1 MVKEMNLVRSI
12 TTVGGYTIGSR
23 LFGFVREI
31 LTASF
36 LGAGGAADALVVAI
50 KLPSF
55 FRRLFAEGAFNA
67 SFVPLFAGIL
77 ATKGKEEARTFA
89 EQILT
94 FWVGVLFLLV
104 IGVEFFLPNLLPF
117 LVPGFKDTP
126 ERLYYAIEFSRIT
139 FPFIFFIS
147 LTALYSGM
155 LNSIDKFAIVAS
167 SPMAGNMVI
176 IAIVMNFYDKF
187 SSTGYAFS
195 WGIMACGILQWMW
208 VWIPSLKAG
217 MGLRFVWPRF
227 DDNVKRFFKI
237 LAPAAFG
244 SGVVQINLFIGAFI
258 ASWLP
263 VGAIS
268 YLNYADRLN
277 QLPLS
282 VIGVAVST
290 ALLPILSRQIRAGS
304 WDNAHQTQSQALEFS
319 MFLTLPAALALIFL
333 SEPFV
338 MMVFERGAFSP
349 QDTAATALTLQ
360 ALACGLPGYVLIKV
374 FSSSFFARQ
383 DTMTPVLTACVGIVV
398 DIVLSLVL
406 MGTFYQVGIGFATAA
421 AGWVNALLLGFILW
435 RQGHL
440 KFDVRLKKFTSR
452 MLLTCGGTVVLLKSL
467 QFLLQPLLIRGE
479 LLRDLS
485 ITGLIGLGLLGFLV
499 LSHLMGAMKFN
510 ELKHMFLAK
519 TT

>member
-1 MVKEMNLVRSI
+1 MNLARSI

-36 LGAGGAADALVVAI
+36 LGAGPAADALVVAI

-77 ATKGKEEARTFA
+77 ATKGKKEARTFA

-94 FWVGVLFLLV
+94 LWVGVLFLL
-104 IGVEFFLPNLLPF
+104 ILCIELCLPTLIPL
-117 LVPGFKDTP
+117 LVPGFITTP
-126 ERLYYAIEFSRIT
+126 ERLFYAIEFSRIT

-147 LTALYSGM
+147 ITALYSGI
-155 LNSIDKFAIVAS
+155 LNSFDKFAIVAS
-167 SPMAGNMVI
+167 SPLIGNVLI
-176 IAIVMNFYDKF
+176 VAIVASFYNRLF
-187 SSTGYAFS
+187 SPGYAFA
-195 WGIMACGILQWMW
+195 WAIMGCGIAQCLW
-208 VWIPSLKAG
+208 VWIPSLKEG

-227 DDNVKRFFKI
+227 DENTKHFFKI

-244 SGVVQINLFIGAFI
+244 SGVVQINLFVGAFI

-263 VGAIS
+263 TGSIS

-290 ALLPILSRQIRAGS
+290 ALLPILSRHIRAKDWGK
-304 WDNAHQTQSQALEFS
+304 AHKIQNQALEFS

-333 SEPFV
+333 AEPFI
-338 MMVFERGAFSP
+338 MMVFERGAFTA
-349 QDTAATALTLQ
+349 QDTKATALTLQ
-360 ALACGLPGYVLIKV
+360 ALALGLPAYVLIKV

-383 DTMTPVLTACVGIVV
+383 DTSTPVYTAIAGIAV
-398 DIVLSLVL
+398 DIGLSVAL
-406 MGTFYQVGIGFATAA
+406 MGTFHQVGIAFATAMA
-421 AGWVNALLLGFILW
+421 AWVNALWLGYLLW

-440 KFDVRLKKFTSR
+440 LIEDRLKKFGSR
-452 MLLTCGGTVVLLKSL
+452 MLLTCGSTVLLLKALQFALYPFLLRGEFMRGLVVLGIVSGGLVG
-467 QFLLQPLLIRGE
+467 FLL
-479 LLRDLS
+479 
-485 ITGLIGLGLLGFLV
+485 
-499 LSHLMGAMKFN
+499 LSHVIGALKFHDLKLMFSSRA
-510 ELKHMFLAK
+510 
-519 TT
+519 

>member
-1 MVKEMNLVRSI
+1 LDLYEKS
-12 TTVGGYTIGSR
+12 SP
-23 LFGFVREI
+23 
-31 LTASF
+31 
-36 LGAGGAADALVVAI
+36 
-50 KLPSF
+50 LPSL

-77 ATKGKEEARTFA
+77 ATQGKQQARIFA

-94 FWVGVLFLLV
+94 LWIGVLFLL
-104 IGVEFFLPNLLPF
+104 ILCVEFFLPTLMPL

-147 LTALYSGM
+147 LTVLYSGI

-167 SPMAGNMVI
+167 SPMIGNMAI
-176 IAIVMNFYDKF
+176 IAIVVGFYDKF
-187 SSTGYAFS
+187 STSGYAFA
-195 WGIMACGILQWMW
+195 WGIMICGILQWLW
-208 VWIPSLKAG
+208 VWIPSLKEE
-217 MGLRFVWPRF
+217 MGLKFVWPQF
-227 DDNVKRFFKI
+227 DGNVKRFFKV
-237 LAPAAFG
+237 LAPQAFG
-244 SGVVQINLFIGAFI
+244 SGVVQINLVIGAYI

-263 VGAIS
+263 DGAIS

-290 ALLPILSRQIRAGS
+290 ALLPILSRQIRSGS

-333 SEPFV
+333 AEPFV
-338 MMVFERGAFSP
+338 MVVFERGAFSP

-360 ALACGLPGYVLIKV
+360 ALAVGLPGYVLVKV

-383 DTMTPVLTACVGIVV
+383 ETMIPVLTACAGIGV
-398 DIVLSLVL
+398 DIGISLAL
-406 MGTFYQVGIGFATAA
+406 MGPYHQVGIGFATAA
-421 AGWVNALLLGFILW
+421 AGWVNAFLLGYMLW
-435 RQGHL
+435 RQNYL
-440 KFDVRLKKFTSR
+440 RFEARLKKFIPR
-452 MLLTCGGTVVLLKSL
+452 MILTCGATVILLKSL
-467 QFLLQPLLIRGE
+467 QVLMYPLLFKGE

-485 ITGLIGLGLLGFLV
+485 VTGLISTGLLGFLL
-499 LSHLMGAMKFN
+499 LSHLMGTMKFN
-510 ELKHMFLAK
+510 ELKHMFFAS